1 MYLHELKIGNVTLK
15 NNILLAPMAGITNL
29 PFRIICEKFNPGLVC
44 TEMVSSKGLFYQD
57 GKTNQLLNMKNEAR
71 PIAVQIFG
79 NDVEAMAYSAK
90 EVSKVADIVDINM
103 GCPAPKVVKNGD
115 GSKLMLNIGLA
126 KSIIEAVV
134 ASSTVPVTVKI
145 RKGWDEEH
153 INCIE
158 FAKMAEEAGVSAITI
173 HGRTRTEFYTGTA
186 DWDIIKKLKEQVSI
200 PVIGNGDI
208 KTPQDALKMFEMTN
222 VDGIM
227 IGRASI
233 GNPWIFKQIQ
243 EYLRYQE
250 NIGENERNSSLQEKN
265 KRIKEAEQDLEE
277 IKESVKLS
285 QHKEQADLTTKID
298 NQERLQLI
306 LEHIEL
312 QVQELGENTG
322 IKEMRKHMSYY
333 LKGLK
338 DASEI
343 RQKVNN
349 IETKA
354 DLIACL
360 TEYFKKL

>member
-15 NNILLAPMAGITNL
+15 NNVLLAPMAGITNL
-29 PFRIICEKFNPGLVC
+29 PFRRICEKFEPGLVC

-57 GKTNQLLNMKNEAR
+57 QKTNQLLNMKNEQR

-90 EVSKVADIVDINM
+90 EVSKIADIVDINM

-115 GSKLMLNIGLA
+115 GSKLMLKMELA
-126 KSIIEAVV
+126 QEIIQAVV
-134 ASSTVPVTVKI
+134 KNSEVSVTVKI
-145 RKGWDEEH
+145 RKGWDKEH

-158 FAKMAEEAGVSAITI
+158 FAQMAEKAGASAITI
-173 HGRTRTEFYTGTA
+173 HGRTRDEFYTGVA
-186 DWDIIKKLKEQVSI
+186 DWEIIREVKRAVSI

-208 KTPQDALKMFEMTN
+208 KTPQDALEMFEITG

-233 GNPWIFKQIQ
+233 GNPWIFKQVKEYLTNSQSNIQ
-243 EYLRYQE
+243 EVSNL
-250 NIGENERNSSLQEKN
+250 
-265 KRIKEAEQDLEE
+265 
-277 IKESVKLS
+277 
-285 QHKEQADLTTKID
+285 
-298 NQERLQLI
+298 ERLQLI

-312 QVQELGENTG
+312 QVQELGESTG
-322 IKEMRKHMSYY
+322 IKEMRKFMTYY

-338 DASEI
+338 EASII
-343 RQKVNN
+343 RQQVNT
-349 IETKA
+349 IETKNE
-354 DLIACL
+354 LIHCL